1 MTQIE
6 LQNIQEAV
14 VISLGFSIEFSL
26 ALVLVLAVYIA
37 VCMLF
42 AIPPKREH
50 HDR

>member
-6 LQNIQEAV
+6 LQNIQEAF

-42 AIPPKREH
+42 AIPKRKH